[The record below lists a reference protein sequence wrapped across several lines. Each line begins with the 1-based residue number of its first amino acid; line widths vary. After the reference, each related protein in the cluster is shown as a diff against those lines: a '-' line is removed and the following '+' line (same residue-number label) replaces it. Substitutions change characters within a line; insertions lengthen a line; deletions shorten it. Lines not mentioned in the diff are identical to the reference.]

1 MPDPLSD
8 LHLLRRYA
16 EHDDA
21 DAFGLLVARH
31 RRLVYGTCVRTLG
44 HTNGSAAEDATQEAF
59 LKLMKHAA
67 TIDTSPP
74 AWLHRVAVNLCRDT
88 QRSEAARRKRENR
101 PDPRPIPLAAD
112 DAADARE
119 LERRLDAALE
129 SLPDAERALLAE
141 HFLCEVPQ
149 SVIADREGVSRA
161 TLLRRVGRAL
171 VLLRERMGARATA
184 AGVLA
189 SLLAAGAARAD
200 ALPAAVTGSLAK
212 LVMASGTTA
221 SGVEELPPAAVPTAG
236 AAAGGGAPSPL
247 AFTLVFLVPL
257 FAMIVCA
264 GLGAAVVLSRPAHSW
279 ESADRGAFVAET
291 PTVRGFVVVDG
302 SISLASDRI
311 ASAHVEGDGVQL
323 VFGDGHAVAT
333 TRADADAR
341 VLHQTGR
348 TLEAL
353 ARDTP

>member
-1 MPDPLSD
+1 
-8 LHLLRRYA
+8 
-16 EHDDA
+16 
-21 DAFGLLVARH
+21 
-31 RRLVYGTCVRTLG
+31 
-44 HTNGSAAEDATQEAF
+44 
-59 LKLMKHAA
+59 MKHAA

-88 QRSEAARRKRENR
+88 QRSEAARRTRENR
-101 PDPRPIPLAAD
+101 PDPRPIPLASD
-112 DAADARE
+112 EAAEHRE
-119 LERRLDAALE
+119 LERRLDEAMDAL
-129 SLPDAERALLAE
+129 PAAERALLAE

-149 SVIADREGVSRA
+149 SVIAEREGVSRA
-161 TLLRRVGRAL
+161 TLSRRVGRAL
-171 VLLRERMGARATA
+171 VLLRERMGTRATA

-189 SLLAAGAARAD
+189 SLLAAGSTRA
-200 ALPAAVTGSLAK
+200 AAVPAGLTGSLAK
-212 LVMASGTTA
+212 LVMLSGTTA
-221 SGVEELPPAAVPTAG
+221 SGVEDPPPVEVTPVSAATTRAG
-236 AAAGGGAPSPL
+236 DGRGVPSPL

-264 GLGAAVVLSRPAHSW
+264 GLGTAVVLSRPAHSW

-302 SISLASDRI
+302 STSLASDRI

-341 VLHQTGR
+341 VLRQTGR